1 MYSSR
6 SKVCSRSTCE
16 QGQPHT
22 ARHVAA
28 VPDCKQTL
36 PSWPLLLFS
45 PIGITDQHCQ
55 QQIIGIIGQHCQQQT
70 PQTASLLLEAQV
82 HKQLVC
88 SQHLEAQVHLFYFFI
103 VRTHH
108 NCIEFQILYF
118 VFFSISSWHFYSDNW
133 SICMTFGVH
142 WVLKISYWLLTY
154 LSGSLAVVTNTK

>member
-36 PSWPLLLFS
+36 PGWPLLLFS
-45 PIGITDQHCQ
+45 PVGITDQHCQ

-70 PQTASLLLEAQV
+70 PQTVCSQHLEAQV

-88 SQHLEAQVHLFYFFI
+88 SQHLEAQVHLFFLI
-103 VRTHH
+103 VCTHH

-133 SICMTFGVH
+133 SMCMTFGVH

-154 LSGSLAVVTNTK
+154 LSGSLAVVTK